1 MSRKSMPYRLE
12 EGAIQRMKFSCKAA
26 VACAAAAKRR
36 EKKQRKIALSAAV
49 AACVV
54 LAVCVFVN
62 ALQPTNYERFIIQ
75 VAEAP
80 IDALYEMSA
89 DVVEYAEDI
98 NLL

>member
-12 EGAIQRMKFSCKAA
+12 EGAMQRMKFGCKAA
-26 VACAAAAKRR
+26 VACAAAAERR
-36 EKKQRKIALSAAV
+36 GRKQRRAAISAVVAVSVVIAI
-49 AACVV
+49 
-54 LAVCVFVN
+54 CVFAT
-62 ALQPTNYERFIIQ
+62 ALQPTHYERFIVQ

-98 NLL
+98 P